1 MLDITPNGVIR
12 LRKRRKRMK
21 KLIEVEAKSNVI
33 VLTLLWVLEFVGCI
47 VAVILEANQGLFKAL
62 AIVNLICVLFF
73 GILFF
78 VKQRLFANIAMV
90 LFTVMSL
97 IEFCVNIAY
106 ISYNPGII
114 ALLLL
119 PILGVVSIVVGNN
132 YGKIT
137 VTDKG
142 VVFEQTIGDDKVL
155 RAANIPIEKVCFV
168 KRGLFKSIIIAAPS
182 GRICAYSIK
191 EIDELYDI
199 LCKLANK
206 DEDIKSE

>member
-1 MLDITPNGVIR
+1 
-12 LRKRRKRMK
+12 MK
-21 KLIEVEAKSNVI
+21 KLIEVETKSNVK

-62 AIVNLICVLFF
+62 AIVNLICIIFF
-73 GILFF
+73 GILSFA
-78 VKQRLFANIAMV
+78 KQRLFANIAMV

-155 RAANIPIEKVCFV
+155 RAANIPIEKLCFV

-182 GRICAYSIK
+182 GRIFAYRIK
-191 EIDELYDI
+191 EIEELYDI

>member
-1 MLDITPNGVIR
+1 M
-12 LRKRRKRMK
+12 
-21 KLIEVEAKSNVI
+21 
-33 VLTLLWVLEFVGCI
+33 LWVLEFVGCI

-62 AIVNLICVLFF
+62 AIVNLICIIFF
-73 GILFF
+73 GILSF

-155 RAANIPIEKVCFV
+155 RAANIPIEKLCFV

-182 GRICAYSIK
+182 GRICVYRIK
-191 EIDELYDI
+191 EIEELYDI